1 MSGIKKYIDDLN
13 LRFTNQLF
21 TTKTRR
27 ISGLA
32 NLNYRTG
39 LPYFRTGNEYED
51 ALFNDNYDLTLFYI
65 ESGDRKSISGGFESP
80 CDIIVCANM
89 DSFTGYDNED
99 LIDEVHE
106 IMKVTPFRP
115 NGYARDFEAL
125 KGFTYQEKI
134 KETMH
139 PYFVFRIKTKLVGIL
154 NID

>member
-21 TTKTRR
+21 TAKNCR

-39 LPYFRTGNEYED
+39 LPYIRSGSEYED
-51 ALFNDNYDLTLFYI
+51 ALFNDKYDLTLFYI
-65 ESGDRKSISGGFESP
+65 ETGDRKSISGGFESP

-89 DSFTGYDNED
+89 DSFTSYDNED
-99 LIDEVHE
+99 LIDEVYQ

-134 KETMH
+134 KETMN

-154 NID
+154 NTD